1 MSIDLSVVICTHNR
15 YASLGEAIA
24 SIEIQDCPF
33 EYFELIIV
41 DNSTDQATKE
51 NFAANLDISCQ
62 NTIIFEDTAG
72 LSRARNIGVRAAKG
86 QVVAFMDDDA
96 RASSHWVTQLI
107 SAFHDNPRAA
117 IIGGPVRPIWPT
129 ARPPWLHPWMEGYLT
144 IIDRGPDKRE
154 LAHDEWLAGT
164 NIAFRRE
171 PLIDVGLFNENLG
184 RIGKLLLSNEELSVS
199 TRLRERGYT
208 MLYDPAAEM
217 FHSVHADRI
226 DQGWMRRRIFWQVVS
241 DLFSHGA
248 EPGDFTARVSQILDY
263 QMKLPP
269 KERGLSGLFLN
280 TDDPELFYQ
289 QTEALATFIR
299 LIATDGQDWR
309 AFLDT
314 KLQ

>member
-1 MSIDLSVVICTHNR
+1 
-15 YASLGEAIA
+15 
-24 SIEIQDCPF
+24 
-33 EYFELIIV
+33 
-41 DNSTDQATKE
+41 
-51 NFAANLDISCQ
+51 
-62 NTIIFEDTAG
+62 
-72 LSRARNIGVRAAKG
+72 
-86 QVVAFMDDDA
+86 
-96 RASSHWVTQLI
+96 
-107 SAFHDNPRAA
+107 
-117 IIGGPVRPIWPT
+117 
-129 ARPPWLHPWMEGYLT
+129 
-144 IIDRGPDKRE
+144 
-154 LAHDEWLAGT
+154 
-164 NIAFRRE
+164 
-171 PLIDVGLFNENLG
+171 
-184 RIGKLLLSNEELSVS
+184 
-199 TRLRERGYT
+199 